1 MMTAVAATACAV
13 VQRPRAGRGERHAG
27 READMAPAPFADV
40 PVLRLQTGQHQQR
53 RTEQRDQAG
62 ADQ

>member
-1 MMTAVAATACAV
+1 
-13 VQRPRAGRGERHAG
+13 
-27 READMAPAPFADV
+27 MAPAPFADV